1 MTGLDIFALVILIV
15 LGVAQIWHWLALTGI
30 KTQRAHKTN
39 NLPTLLSGNIWHW
52 QASASS
58 YYHFSMV

>member
-1 MTGLDIFALVILIV
+1 MPVYNRV
-15 LGVAQIWHWLALTGI
+15 GVAQVWHWLALTGI
-30 KTQRAHKTN
+30 KTPRAHKTN
-39 NLPTLLSGNIWHW
+39 NLPALLSGNIWHW